1 MPPCS
6 LAASIAAFR
15 MPQTLRAAIH
25 WAVPSLPLPKHSLPP
40 CPAPGRPLMPQPCRL
55 HPSQQTKPSQTKPS
69 PGPGQPPVPHGTVKA
84 HPLLQTGRHPQPHT
98 FLHRRR
104 GRGGTSSAAR
114 PRAPSP
120 PARTQQACKR
130 RQVIPSSSPAP
141 SSTIRPAPDKRHS
154 ATPPVLHVPR
164 DDGLQTL
171 LSPPAGFGPTLPA
184 GILAASPLQRWHAS
198 IFFFSSFPFTI
209 QPQPHCLRSRLWCQR
224 RELGSAQRGDAPQLS
239 RAPLPSPALARGRGH
254 GGLLLFPALLPK
266 AKRGGK
272 KRENAER
279 GSGSGATAACGGP
292 FLWHILIPLRSTPVP
307 RGEARPHL
315 SPCPHADPTPTS
327 RRRRRRQPRA
337 ATLRGEHGSQT
348 HLLPSIHL
356 LREGGPGNW
365 EGERGERLCANGW
378 EALGSLPAA
387 ACGLYGLVLC
397 GVPMPCPSCDQQQP
411 AGQAKAL
418 RRSVPL
424 QFSPFC
430 PKFLGFAAFWSWS
443 SAASEGCVPG
453 QESKTALL
461 SFVERHCH

>member
-55 HPSQQTKPSQTKPS
+55 HPSQQTKPGQTKPS

-198 IFFFSSFPFTI
+198 IFFFLLVPFHNPAPASLPPEPPVVPAQGT
-209 QPQPHCLRSRLWCQR
+209 WQR
-224 RELGSAQRGDAPQLS
+224 A
-239 RAPLPSPALARGRGH
+239 ARGRSAAEQSPSAITRPGT
-254 GGLLLFPALLPK
+254 GPGPRGAAVVPSAA
-266 AKRGGK
+266 AKSQTGGK

>member
-55 HPSQQTKPSQTKPS
+55 HPSQQTKPGQTKPS

-198 IFFFSSFPFTI
+198 IFFFLLVPFHNPAPASLPPEPPVVPAQGT
-209 QPQPHCLRSRLWCQR
+209 WQR
-224 RELGSAQRGDAPQLS
+224 A
-239 RAPLPSPALARGRGH
+239 ARGRSAAEQSPSAITRPGT
-254 GGLLLFPALLPK
+254 GPGPRGAAVVPSAA
-266 AKRGGK
+266 AKSQTGGK
-272 KRENAER
+272 KKGKRRARIWQRCHRRVRGTFPLAHLHPAPEHPGATWGGSAPSVPMSPRGPHTDEQEATTAAAPCGDAAWRARLPDTPLTQHPPAER
-279 GSGSGATAACGGP
+279 GGP
-292 FLWHILIPLRSTPVP
+292 RKLGRRK
-307 RGEARPHL
+307 RGEALCQWVGGFGVPPGCSVWPL
-315 SPCPHADPTPTS
+315 WPCAVWCPHA
-327 RRRRRRQPRA
+327 
-337 ATLRGEHGSQT
+337 
-348 HLLPSIHL
+348 
-356 LREGGPGNW
+356 
-365 EGERGERLCANGW
+365 
-378 EALGSLPAA
+378 
-387 ACGLYGLVLC
+387 
-397 GVPMPCPSCDQQQP
+397 VPQ
-411 AGQAKAL
+411 L
-418 RRSVPL
+418 
-424 QFSPFC
+424 
-430 PKFLGFAAFWSWS
+430 
-443 SAASEGCVPG
+443 
-453 QESKTALL
+453 
-461 SFVERHCH
+461 